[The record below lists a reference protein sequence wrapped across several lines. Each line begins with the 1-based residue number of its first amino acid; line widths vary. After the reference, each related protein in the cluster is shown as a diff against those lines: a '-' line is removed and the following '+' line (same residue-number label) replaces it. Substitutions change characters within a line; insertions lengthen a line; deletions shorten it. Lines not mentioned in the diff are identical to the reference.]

1 MVYVTFRSS
10 VNWNNS
16 VLCEVRFI
24 NSMEWVGDLVKVKY
38 STLLT
43 GSDKNLII
51 LVPSVYYS
59 YLVPICNVNEF
70 SNAMCPRVTVL

>member
-1 MVYVTFRSS
+1 MPIVYVIFNFRSS

-24 NSMEWVGDLVKVKY
+24 NSMEWVGDLVKVEY

-43 GSDKNLII
+43 GSDKI
-51 LVPSVYYS
+51 L
-59 YLVPICNVNEF
+59 
-70 SNAMCPRVTVL
+70 